1 MMYEKVQCEYLF
13 ELIRSGM
20 FDGEPF
26 ENGENADWEKLYKI
40 SRSHKIEGILC
51 SGIYK
56 MPEEERPPEK
66 MVKQLEEL
74 WQMERGK
81 DAVQKYSL
89 NEILDAFEEAG
100 IDCVPL
106 KGICIKEFYPESSMR
121 TMSDLDLLYRG
132 ECEKA
137 KAVLL
142 SKGYQCESEEKRY
155 HDIYWR
161 RPFTKIEMHHHLLDG
176 NFHGTEYYEDVW
188 ERKLHLKEGHTSV
201 YEFSWEDYYI
211 FMIVHFAKHMKTGGS
226 GIRSVLDIKVFLDA
240 KKEELDWQYIE
251 EELRKIQLGEFE
263 KQMKDLSEVWF
274 GKKKGSRLSEEL
286 TEYII
291 DSGVYGTMHN
301 YRANR
306 VVEFSGKSKNV
317 KRGKIGSKLNVIFLP
332 LYIIRD
338 QYPYLKKY
346 PFLLPVA
353 WIECI
358 MRTIFK
364 RRDRIVKTIRDTE
377 VDDDSVEKVK
387 RVMDALEI

>member
-13 ELIRSGM
+13 ELIRAGM

-40 SRSHKIEGILC
+40 SRLHKIEGILC

-56 MPEEERPPEK
+56 MPEEERPPKK

-132 ECEKA
+132 ESEKA

-176 NFHGTEYYEDVW
+176 NFHGT
-188 ERKLHLKEGHTSV
+188 
-201 YEFSWEDYYI
+201 
-211 FMIVHFAKHMKTGGS
+211 
-226 GIRSVLDIKVFLDA
+226 
-240 KKEELDWQYIE
+240 
-251 EELRKIQLGEFE
+251 
-263 KQMKDLSEVWF
+263 
-274 GKKKGSRLSEEL
+274 
-286 TEYII
+286 
-291 DSGVYGTMHN
+291 
-301 YRANR
+301 
-306 VVEFSGKSKNV
+306 
-317 KRGKIGSKLNVIFLP
+317 
-332 LYIIRD
+332 
-338 QYPYLKKY
+338 
-346 PFLLPVA
+346 
-353 WIECI
+353 
-358 MRTIFK
+358 
-364 RRDRIVKTIRDTE
+364 
-377 VDDDSVEKVK
+377 
-387 RVMDALEI
+387 